1 MKYCVI
7 KHLILL
13 KIQIMV
19 DINVDLLQWSITLLI
34 KRILESFLKN
44 NSGSGIKNGNILNKE
59 LAEDLHKPIVFLK
72 EKYTHL
78 L

>member
-1 MKYCVI
+1 MD
-7 KHLILL
+7 
-13 KIQIMV
+13 M
-19 DINVDLLQWSITLLI
+19 NVDLLQWSITLLI